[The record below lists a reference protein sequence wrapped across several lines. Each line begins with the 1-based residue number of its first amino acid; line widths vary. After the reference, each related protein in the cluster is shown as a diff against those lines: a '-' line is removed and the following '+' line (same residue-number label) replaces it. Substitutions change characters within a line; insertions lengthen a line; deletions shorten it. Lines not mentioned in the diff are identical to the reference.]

1 MRLAR
6 LMRMMNSTVLEA
18 TGRVGGMVSLQGP
31 AKSVGL
37 AGDTTGGNEFLARML
52 FVVISTE
59 PVRERS

>member
-6 LMRMMNSTVLEA
+6 LMRMMNSTVLEV

-31 AKSVGL
+31 VKSVGP

>member
-6 LMRMMNSTVLEA
+6 LMRMMNSTVLEV

-31 AKSVGL
+31 VKSVGL
-37 AGDTTGGNEFLARML
+37 AADTTGGNEFLARML
-52 FVVISTE
+52 LVVISTE